1 MPGTKSVLHAEPT
14 GKTLRGLM
22 IVARNQPDLW
32 QTLTRAFGYSE
43 GIRVFLDRRHGE
55 RRKED
60 RLHAPDRRGT
70 ERRNLLHIEDD
81 LRARQY
87 VLVRPHYRMP
97 KD

>member
-1 MPGTKSVLHAEPT
+1 MPVTKSVLNAQPA
-14 GKTLRGLM
+14 GKTVRGLI

-32 QTLTRAFGYSE
+32 ETLAREFGHGE
-43 GIRVFLDRRHGE
+43 EIRVLLDRRHGE

-60 RLHAPDRRGT
+60 RLHAPDRRSA

-81 LRARQY
+81 LRSRQY